1 MNGGRIMCIAIPG
14 ELLEKTDNRGIVKI
28 RGYRMPVELGI
39 VSDARPGDY
48 VLVHAGCAIARLSK
62 DEAEEINELFDTLEQ
77 YDAGN

>member
-1 MNGGRIMCIAIPG
+1 MCIAIPG
-14 ELLEKTDNRGIVKI
+14 KLLEKADNRGIVQI

-39 VSDARPGDY
+39 VAEVQPGDY

-62 DEAEEINELFDTLEQ
+62 AEAEEINELFDTLEQ